1 MAICD
6 SQCKFILIDI
16 GATGRQSDGGI
27 WSRSAMGRAFLNGD
41 LNIPFPEHVT
51 EGPILPYVLVGD
63 EAFQLTNFMM
73 RPYPGKGGLTKEK
86 QIFNYRLSRARRMIE
101 CTFGLLASQW
111 RIFRRPINT
120 SIKTAIN
127 IVKATIVLHNLLREN
142 NNNITTLSEIACCDI
157 HSPTTA
163 LRNINSI
170 GSNTNTQEACRIRNI
185 FTDYFNNEGAVSWQE
200 NNL

>member
-1 MAICD
+1 
-6 SQCKFILIDI
+6 
-16 GATGRQSDGGI
+16 
-27 WSRSAMGRAFLNGD
+27 MGHAFLNGD
-41 LNIPFPEHVT
+41 LKIPFPEHVF

-86 QIFNYRLSRARRMIE
+86 QTIFNYRLSRAHRMIE
-101 CTFGLLASQW
+101 CTFGLLACQW

-120 SIKTAIN
+120 SIKTALN
-127 IVKATIVLHNLLREN
+127 IVKATIILHNLLREN
-142 NNNITTLSEIACCDI
+142 DNNITTLSEIACCDI
-157 HSPTTA
+157 RSPTTA

-170 GSNTNTQEACRIRNI
+170 GSNTNTQEACRIRNT
-185 FTDYFNNEGAVSWQE
+185 FTNYFNNEGAVSWQE

>member
-1 MAICD
+1 M
-6 SQCKFILIDI
+6 
-16 GATGRQSDGGI
+16 
-27 WSRSAMGRAFLNGD
+27 
-41 LNIPFPEHVT
+41 
-51 EGPILPYVLVGD
+51 VGD

-73 RPYPGKGGLTKEK
+73 RPYLGKGGLTKEK
-86 QIFNYRLSRARRMIE
+86 QIFNYPLSRARRMIE
-101 CTFGLLASQW
+101 CTFGLLACQW

-157 HSPTTA
+157 RNPTTA

-170 GSNTNTQEACRIRNI
+170 GSNTNTQEACRIRNT
-185 FTDYFNNEGAVSWQE
+185 FTNYFNKVRFHGKKIIFKYLFIIFPIKKLYCIEKTI
-200 NNL
+200 